1 MGRSVKGRVRAK
13 RRVKHEW
20 KVKGTK
26 ELFTVLLTGHFW
38 IYTESSFVFGKLKE
52 TGNYL

>member
-1 MGRSVKGRVRAK
+1 MES
-13 RRVKHEW
+13 
-20 KVKGTK
+20 KGTK